1 MSNSNAFVKELNATS
16 ISDAYKYQTFSTFI
30 SSSKN
35 ILKPNY
41 SPVCIFCSHNESKA
55 LMNDGS
61 FRQCARCRKQFKASI
76 I

>member
-1 MSNSNAFVKELNATS
+1 MSNSNTFVKELNATS

-35 ILKPNY
+35 ILRPSY
-41 SPVCIFCSHNESKA
+41 STVCIFCSHNESKA

-61 FRQCARCRKQFKASI
+61 FRVCNRCKKQFRAVI
-76 I
+76 L